1 MVTQLMH
8 NFKKRILADK
18 NGKIVIWQKPNV
30 ALYLVAASW
39 VMSRFGTVEFQRF
52 ARNIF
57 LLSLLYWAI
66 IELFYGVNLL
76 RRLLGGFFVAYA
88 VWQLFAQTAL

>member
-1 MVTQLMH
+1 MSLKYII
-8 NFKKRILADK
+8 KKLFADT
-18 NGKIVIWQKPNV
+18 NGKIVIWQKPSV

-57 LLSLLYWAI
+57 LLSLLYWATN
-66 IELFYGVNLL
+66 ELFYGVNLF

-88 VWQLFAQTAL
+88 VWQLFIQTAL